1 MADEAN
7 DRWVRIKALFASAD
21 EQAPDALG
29 AWLDAHC
36 GDDAELR
43 RELESLLASHQSAA
57 GFMETP
63 AIAAPGAAEAV
74 AGRVG
79 PSVRAAMVDRPVG
92 PYRLVAELGRGGMG
106 VVYLAE

>member
-36 GDDAELR
+36 GNDAELR
-43 RELESLLASHQSAA
+43 RELESLLASHRSAA
-57 GFMETP
+57 AFLEEP
-63 AIAAPGAAEAV
+63 AIAGPGAAEAV
-74 AGRVG
+74 ADRVV
-79 PSVRAAMVDRPVG
+79 PEIHAAMIDRRLG
-92 PYRLVAELGRGGMG
+92 PYRLVGELGRGGMG
-106 VVYLAE
+106 VVYLA